1 MIAEMMPN
9 GGNFNP
15 WVGQW
20 YNPAASLRSDQVQ
33 GMVDVNAFHMIASQQ
48 LSAQYG
54 AGVLPVASI
63 WNAAAS
69 QSQWMQQPWQSNF
82 QAK

>member
-1 MIAEMMPN
+1 MMPN

-20 YNPAASLRSDQVQ
+20 YNPTASLGSEQVQ
-33 GMVDVNAFHMIASQQ
+33 GMVDVNAFHMMASQHI
-48 LSAQYG
+48 SQYG
-54 AGVLPVASI
+54 AGILPVGPI

-69 QSQWMQQPWQSNF
+69 QSQWMQQWQSNF
-82 QAK
+82 PMK